1 MEQFLEESGK
11 SCREAQKTAVLCQ
24 VDYMMYSALSR
35 AEFLYTQQIGRRR
48 TMCDY
53 SFRKR

>member
-53 SFRKR
+53 SFRTR